1 MTRPPILALKKDL
14 TRALRQGHPWVFRE
28 AILPQ
33 PGLAPGALVA
43 VADKQGRTVAFG
55 YWDAR
60 SPIAVRV
67 LDLASVE
74 DKTALIRHRLQA
86 ALAMRR
92 ARLDLNATNAF
103 RWVHGEADRLPG
115 IHVDVYGDVATVR
128 YDGEGARA
136 FFADLPDLLRACAGN
151 WPLRKIIDRE
161 ARSDE
166 SEEIE
171 VREHGI
177 RFLVDVGRGQKGGLF
192 LDQRQNRLAVA
203 KVAHGKSVL
212 NLFGYT
218 GGFSLHAAKAGAW
231 RTDTVDIARPAI
243 AAAQRNFEIN
253 SFDLS
258 RAGFHAIDVFAFLD
272 AAIKKG
278 DRWDIVISDPPSFA
292 PSKNSVEAAK
302 RSYLRLHRLAASVV
316 STNGMLC
323 AASCSSHLRRDEFL
337 TLVKTG
343 VHQAGRRFFLEW
355 YAGAGLD
362 HPTLPVFPEGDYLK
376 CAFGKV
382 Q

>member
-28 AILPQ
+28 AIAHQ
-33 PGLAPGALVA
+33 PGLVPGTLVA
-43 VADKQGRTVAFG
+43 VADKQGRTIAFG
-55 YWDAR
+55 YWDTR

-67 LDLASVE
+67 LDLAAIE

-86 ALAMRR
+86 AIAVRR
-92 ARLDLNATNAF
+92 AKLDLRATNAF

-115 IHVDVYGDVATVR
+115 IHVDVYGDVVTVR

-136 FFADLPDLLRACAGN
+136 FFADLPDLLRSCAGD
-151 WPLRKIIDRE
+151 WPLRKVIDRE
-161 ARSDE
+161 SRSNE
-166 SEEIE
+166 SEEVE

-192 LDQRQNRLAVA
+192 LDQRQNRLAIA
-203 KVAHGKSVL
+203 KVARGKSVL

-218 GGFSLHAAKAGAW
+218 GGFSLHAAKAGAS

-243 AAAQRNFEIN
+243 AAAQRNFELN

-258 RAGFHAIDVFAFLD
+258 RAGFHAVDVFAFLD

-278 DRWDIVISDPPSFA
+278 ERWDIVISDPPSFA

-302 RSYLRLHRLAASVV
+302 RSYLRLHRLASSVV
-316 STNGMLC
+316 SANGLLC

>member
-1 MTRPPILALKKDL
+1 MSHPPTLALKKEL
-14 TRALRQGHPWVFRE
+14 TRTLRQGHPWVFRE
-28 AILPQ
+28 AIVHE
-33 PGLAPGALVA
+33 PGIPAGAVVA
-43 VADKQGRTVAFG
+43 VADKQGRNVAFG
-55 YWDAR
+55 YWDACG
-60 SPIAVRV
+60 PIAIRV
-67 LDLASVE
+67 LDLAPVT
-74 DKTALIRHRLQA
+74 DKTALVRHRLQS
-86 ALAMRR
+86 ALAVRR
-92 ARLDLNATNAF
+92 AKLDLNSTNAF

-115 IHVDVYGDVATVR
+115 IHVDVYADVATVR

-136 FFADLPDLLRACAGN
+136 FFADLPELLRSCAGD
-151 WPLRKIIDRE
+151 WPLRKIVDRE
-161 ARSDE
+161 ARSN
-166 SEEIE
+166 EEEVVE

-192 LDQRQNRLAVA
+192 LDQRPNRLAIA
-203 KVAHGKSVL
+203 KVAAHKSVL

-218 GGFSLHAAKAGAW
+218 GGFSLHAAKAGAS

-243 AAAQRNFEIN
+243 AAAERNFEIN
-253 SFDLS
+253 GFDRS
-258 RAGFHAIDVFAFLD
+258 RTGFHAIDVFTFLD
-272 AAIKKG
+272 RAIQNG
-278 DRWDIVISDPPSFA
+278 EHWDIVISDPPSFA
-292 PSKNSVEAAK
+292 SSKNSVDAAK

-316 STNGMLC
+316 SANGSLC

-343 VHQAGRRFFLEW
+343 VHQAGRRFLLEW
-355 YAGAGLD
+355 YSGAGLD